1 MKTATFFRRIT
12 SVFLCLLLL
21 GSMACFAAA
30 AEEPGDGA
38 ELEEDDGSI
47 ATVELDNA
55 YMAFLYE
62 PETDT
67 ILYQLEPDKH
77 NAPASMTKV
86 MTAVLVL
93 EHVDDLNEIVTVP
106 AEALSPEYCYWMD
119 TDHLMEGEQHTVI
132 DLLKYLLIPSGNE
145 SATTLAYY
153 VTGGDIPAFIQMMND
168 KAAELGMTETHY
180 EDPHGL
186 SDDSYISARDMI
198 TLSLYA
204 MKIPTFRNIVKM
216 KGGTLPAS
224 GPRVT
229 PMTYSTTNRVMN
241 PGTTKAYKTDFASD
255 VIGIKT
261 GSTPAAGYNLSSC
274 MKKDDLEFYSVVMRC
289 SGTLDGI
296 NFIYGH
302 YTETIKLLTFARQF
316 SKKGYAA
323 GETVT
328 EISPFGK
335 LGGTIA
341 VTAQEDVYILERDE
355 KELAPEIELTFT
367 GTSIKAG
374 DVIGKAIL
382 ADEFGNVRETAI
394 VAAADASRSLLLPIL
409 AVVVVLAVIVLVVIL
424 TKKKNAR
431 KANTQENAP
440 SEQTE
445 AKE

>member
-1 MKTATFFRRIT
+1 MKIATCFRRIT
-12 SVFLCLLLL
+12 ALLLCLLLL
-21 GSMACFAAA
+21 GSLACFAE
-30 AEEPGDGA
+30 AESADGA
-38 ELEEDDGSI
+38 ELEEEDTSI

-229 PMTYSTTNRVMN
+229 PMSYSTTNRVMN

-335 LGGTIA
+335 LGNTIA

-367 GTSIKAG
+367 GDSVKAG

-394 VAAADASRSLLLPIL
+394 VAADASRSLLLPIL
-409 AVVVVLAVIVLVVIL
+409 AIVVVLAVIVLVVIL
-424 TKKKNAR
+424 TKKNKTR
-431 KANTQENAP
+431 KAKAQESAP